1 MGEQMNK
8 KMAIPAAAAAL
19 ALLLS
24 GCGGASADEAAE
36 TTPSTSQTVEAPQ
49 SEETKDRAVEAS
61 FVDGVLST
69 RDVKIAITA
78 HRVIPVGEPGNEYGS
93 KPVLAF
99 WYDITN
105 VAGEGVTPMNW
116 IFLFEAIQDNDPN
129 AVNKLNVGGLPDD
142 AFRDSQMQEIKTGGT
157 IQSAIAYELDDET
170 TPVDL
175 IASEDLGM
183 TEIGKITYNLQ

>member
-19 ALLLS
+19 TLLLS
-24 GCGGASADEAAE
+24 GCGGASADEPAA
-36 TTPSTSQTVEAPQ
+36 TTPSTSQTVEAPK
-49 SEETKDRAVEAS
+49 ETTAPAAEAS
-61 FVDGVLST
+61 FVDGILTT
-69 RDVKIAITA
+69 RDVKIAITD
-78 HRVIPVGEPGNEYGS
+78 HRIIQVGEPGNEYGS

-105 VAGEGVTPMNW
+105 VASESPVTSSNW
-116 IFLFEAIQDNDPN
+116 IFLFQAIQDNDPN
-129 AVNKLNVGGLPDD
+129 AVNKLDVGMLPDD
-142 AFRDSQMQEIKTGGT
+142 AFLESQMQEIKVGGT
-157 IQSAIAYELDDET
+157 IQSAISYELDDLT

-175 IASEDLGM
+175 IASENLGM

>member
-24 GCGGASADEAAE
+24 GCGGASADEPA

-49 SEETKDRAVEAS
+49 ETTAPAAEAS
-61 FVDGVLST
+61 FVDGVLTT
-69 RDVKIAITA
+69 RDVKIAITD
-78 HRVIPVGEPGNEYGS
+78 HRIIQVGEPGNEYGS

-105 VAGEGVTPMNW
+105 VASEGVVTSSNW
-116 IFLFEAIQDNDPN
+116 VFLFEAIQDNDPN
-129 AVNKLNVGGLPDD
+129 AVNKLEVGMLPDD
-142 AFRDSQMQEIKTGGT
+142 AFLESQMQEIKVGGT
-157 IQSAIAYELDDET
+157 IQSAIAYELDDLT

>member
-1 MGEQMNK
+1 MNK
-8 KMAIPAAAAAL
+8 KMAFPAAAAAL

-24 GCGGASADEAAE
+24 GCGGASADEPAGTA
-36 TTPSTSQTVEAPQ
+36 PSTSQTVEAPK
-49 SEETKDRAVEAS
+49 ETAAAAAAAEAS
-61 FVDGVLST
+61 FVDGVLTT
-69 RDVKIAITA
+69 RDVKIAITD
-78 HRVIPVGEPGNEYGS
+78 HRIIQVGEPGNEYGS

-105 VAGEGVTPMNW
+105 VASEGVVTPSNW
-116 IFLFEAIQDNDPN
+116 VFLFEAIQDNDPN
-129 AVNKLNVGGLPDD
+129 AVNKLEVGMLPDD
-142 AFRDSQMQEIKTGGT
+142 ALLESQMQEIKVGGT
-157 IQSAIAYELDDET
+157 VQSAIAYELDDLT